1 MRRALWGI
9 LPPKV
14 EASMPRKVYIVEL
27 TTEEKAELLELTR
40 KGKVSARKI
49 KRANILLQA
58 DKGKTD
64 LEIAENLEVGKATG
78 ERTRKKFVEGGL
90 EWALNER
97 HRPGGKLKLDST
109 QEAFLVALAGSEPPA
124 GRERWTMQ
132 LLADR
137 LVQLGMVDSISDETV
152 RRTLKKRSANPG

>member
-1 MRRALWGI
+1 
-9 LPPKV
+9 
-14 EASMPRKVYIVEL
+14 MPRKVYIVEL
-27 TTEEKAELLELTR
+27 TTEEKDELLELTR

-64 LEIAENLEVGKATG
+64 REIAENLEVGKATV

-97 HRPGGKLKLDST
+97 HRPGGKLKLDGT
-109 QEAFLVALAGSEPPA
+109 KEAFLVALAHSEPPE

-137 LVQLGMVDSISDETV
+137 LVQLGMVDSVSDETV
-152 RRTLKKRSANPG
+152 RRTLKKRSASPG

>member
-1 MRRALWGI
+1 
-9 LPPKV
+9 
-14 EASMPRKVYIVEL
+14 MPRKVYVVEL
-27 TTEEKAELLELTR
+27 TKEEKAELIELTR

-49 KRANILLQA
+49 KRANILFQA
-58 DKGKTD
+58 DKGRTD
-64 LEIAENLEVGKATG
+64 KEIADNLEVGKATV

-109 QEAFLVALAGSEPPA
+109 QEAFLVALAHSAPPE

-137 LVQLGMVDSISDETV
+137 LVQLKIVESISDETV
-152 RRTLKKRSANPG
+152 RRTLKKRSVSPG

>member
-1 MRRALWGI
+1 
-9 LPPKV
+9 
-14 EASMPRKVYIVEL
+14 MPRKVYVVEL
-27 TTEEKAELLELTR
+27 TQEEKAELLELTR
-40 KGKVSARKI
+40 KGKVSARKL

-64 LEIAENLEVGKATG
+64 EEIADNLEVGRATVQ
-78 ERTRKKFVEGGL
+78 RTRKKFVEGGL

-109 QEAFLVALAGSEPPA
+109 QEAFLVALAHSAPPE
-124 GRERWTMQ
+124 GRDRWTMQ

-137 LVQLGMVDSISDETV
+137 LVQLKIVDSISDETV
-152 RRTLKKRSANPG
+152 RRTLKKRSASPGSKSNGSSRP

>member
-1 MRRALWGI
+1 
-9 LPPKV
+9 
-14 EASMPRKVYIVEL
+14 MPRKVYVVEL
-27 TTEEKAELLELTR
+27 TKEEKTELLELTR
-40 KGKVSARKI
+40 KGKVSARKL

-64 LEIAENLEVGKATG
+64 EEIAENLEVGRATVQ
-78 ERTRKKFVEGGL
+78 RTRQKVVEGGL

-97 HRPGGKLKLDST
+97 HRPGGKLKLNGT
-109 QEAFLVALAGSEPPA
+109 KEAFLVALAGSAPPE

-137 LVQLGMVDSISDETV
+137 LVQLGIVESISDETV
-152 RRTLKKRSANPG
+152 RRTLKKRSASPGSKSNGSYRP